1 MVNSPYRTPV
11 LPIKSAYL
19 FYLADVE
26 PTKATKKKEYTN
38 NVSWSF
44 AYVRDAVAK
53 KCIHNFRCIS
63 NVELLSI
70 VKSKE
75 LTWKRNAKRKTSFKQ
90 VTVVKRSKRSNYLNK
105 WKWFVSVHELLK
117 TIKATMKSSKASLVR
132 LWSTFVRFQKK
143 NTQLNM
149 SNSHQLLKGY
159 GNTSLPCL
167 DLVNVQQC
175 LSFN

>member
-1 MVNSPYRTPV
+1 MWNRPKQR
-11 LPIKSAYL
+11 
-19 FYLADVE
+19 
-26 PTKATKKKEYTN
+26 KKEYIYTN

-75 LTWKRNAKRKTSFKQ
+75 LTWKRNAKRNISLKQ
-90 VTVVKRSKRSNYLNK
+90 VTAVKRSKWSKRSNWLNK

-143 NTQLNM
+143 NTQSNN
-149 SNSHQLLKGY
+149 SNSDQLLKGY
-159 GNTSLPCL
+159 GNTRLPCL